1 MTAKP
6 ATPRQQRY
14 LRALAERT
22 GQTFTPP
29 RSIADAS
36 RQIRRLQQVPAS
48 TRDELAY
55 ERAFLAE
62 ENAAR
67 AANGDVPLRP
77 DEVRGY
83 GSTATWNRDR

>member
-1 MTAKP
+1 MTPKP

-14 LRALAERT
+14 LRALALRT

-29 RSIADAS
+29 TSSADAS
-36 RQIRRLQQVPAS
+36 RQIQRLRNVRPS

-55 ERAFLAE
+55 ERSFIAE

-67 AANGDVPLRP
+67 AANCDVPLT
-77 DEVRGY
+77 DADVRGF